1 LQSPAGE
8 KAARLSLLMQ
18 RTNLLKKMQPFCCS
32 IHSLQRLSFMP
43 VALLSLMTDSPYP
56 DLLFVYMQRG
66 DNAEEQ
72 NIF

>member
-1 LQSPAGE
+1 
-8 KAARLSLLMQ
+8 
-18 RTNLLKKMQPFCCS
+18 MQPFCCS